1 MHELHFCG
9 DFNSQ
14 INAAE
19 KRLIPHI
26 KRFFECVVGD
36 PEFYVALQE
45 NAAGCEA
52 LLRARGIAGV
62 EPEQLAVLFPEL
74 FMLKEV
80 STAELADKPQALL
93 WRRYCEAAAGVRELL
108 RQRGGESPSHR
119 FNAWRQRQ
127 VNRCQSQLGQETN
140 AAIVHATAA
149 FELSKGCS
157 MGCSFCG
164 LAAEPL
170 QAVFMYTDENARLW
184 QTVLD
189 VVAARLGTTVGIGLC
204 YWATEPSDNS
214 DYFKFLGDYWK
225 KTGSCPQTT
234 TAAPLRKLDWTR
246 ELLRFRREHVT
257 SADRFSIHS
266 TELLRRVHQEFS
278 AEDLALTEL
287 ILQHSDTW
295 SRLMA
300 RSGRNR
306 RAVPADSQ
314 AKFVTTHTIC
324 CLSGYLINMVERS
337 VRLISPCPPS
347 ERWPLGYRVHSEGS
361 FATAAELDGFIV
373 KTIETCMPEHMTPAD
388 TLAFRQDLVLTSL
401 PEGFELHSAYRLHK
415 LTGAPQ
421 LVQLGRF
428 IAQGNLT
435 VGDVLEEIAAQRQD
449 VLAVASS
456 IHRLFEQGLLEEN
469 LL

>member
-1 MHELHFCG
+1 MNELYFCG

-14 INAAE
+14 ISADE

-36 PEFYVALQE
+36 TEFYAALQAD
-45 NAAGCEA
+45 AAGWEA
-52 LLRARGIAGV
+52 LLQEKGIADV
-62 EPEQLAVLFPEL
+62 DPEQLAVLFPEQ
-74 FMLKEV
+74 FMLEEV
-80 STAELADKPQALL
+80 PTAELADKPQALL
-93 WRRYCEAAAGVRELL
+93 WRRYCEAAAGVRELW
-108 RQRGGESPSHR
+108 RQQGDKTPSHR
-119 FNAWRQRQ
+119 FNAWRRRQ

-140 AAIVHATAA
+140 AAIVHATAV

-157 MGCSFCG
+157 LGCPFCG

-170 QAVFMYTDENARLW
+170 QGVLPYTDENARLW
-184 QTVLD
+184 QTVLKAA
-189 VVAARLGTTVGIGLC
+189 AARLGTTAGAGMC
-204 YWATEPSDNS
+204 YWATEPSDNP
-214 DYFKFLGDYWK
+214 DYFKFMGDY
-225 KTGSCPQTT
+225 GRIMGIYPQTT
-234 TAAPLRKLDWTR
+234 TAAPLRKPDWTR
-246 ELLRFRREHVT
+246 ELLRLRREHVT
-257 SADRFSIHS
+257 ASDRFSIHS
-266 TELLRRVHQEFS
+266 AELLRRVHKEFS

-306 RAVPADSQ
+306 PSAPADSQ

-347 ERWPLGYRVHSEGS
+347 ERWPLGYRIHAEGG
-361 FATAAELDGFIV
+361 FADAAELDDFIV
-373 KTIETCMPEHMTPAD
+373 KTMAACMPEHLASED
-388 TLAFRQDLVLTSL
+388 RLAFRQDLTFAAL
-401 PEGFELHSAYRLHK
+401 PEGFQLRSTYRLHK
-415 LTGAPQ
+415 LTGAPH
-421 LVQLGRF
+421 LVPLGRL

-435 VGDVLEEIAAQRQD
+435 LGRVLEETAARRQD
-449 VLAVASS
+449 VLAAASS
-456 IHRLFEQGLLEEN
+456 IQRLFEQGLLEEN